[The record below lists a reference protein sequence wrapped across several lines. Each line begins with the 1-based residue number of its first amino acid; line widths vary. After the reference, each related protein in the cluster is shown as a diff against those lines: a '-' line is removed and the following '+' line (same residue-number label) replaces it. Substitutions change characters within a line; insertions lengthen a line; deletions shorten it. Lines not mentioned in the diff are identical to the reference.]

1 MDALQIEG
9 RNPVYEALRSGHPL
23 RKIQIARTARLGGTL
38 ARIVREAHARGIPVQ
53 FVDPRHLDVL
63 SQTGAHQGV
72 VAFAH
77 VTPPVDLQDL
87 LDRAL
92 AAPHPLLVL
101 LDRIQD
107 PHNLGAILRTAEA
120 AGAQGA
126 VIPKRHSVGLTP
138 AVAKASAGAVVHLP
152 VAVVPNLA
160 RAVQACQER
169 GFRVLA
175 ADARGEPYDRT
186 DLHPPVALVIG
197 GEGSGVSR
205 LVRERCDGL
214 VGIPMYGRVASLN
227 ASVAAGILLYEVV
240 RQVRAR
246 DLPSPKT
253 PGGRSS

>member
-1 MDALQIEG
+1 MDATQIEG
-9 RNPVYEALRSGHPL
+9 RNPVYEALRAGHPL
-23 RKIQIARTARLGGTL
+23 RKIQIARTARLSS
-38 ARIVREAHARGIPVQ
+38 AIIRIVQMARARGIPVQ
-53 FVDPRHLDVL
+53 FVDPRHLDAL

-77 VTPPVDLQDL
+77 VTRPVDLDDL
-87 LDRAL
+87 LDRAT
-92 AAPHPLLVL
+92 ASAHPLLVF
-101 LDRIQD
+101 LDGIQD

-126 VIPKRHSVGLTP
+126 VIPKRRSAGLTP
-138 AVAKASAGAVVHLP
+138 AVAKASAGAIVHLP

-160 RAVQACQER
+160 RAVEACRER

-175 ADARGEPYDRT
+175 ADVRGVPYDRA
-186 DLHPPVALVIG
+186 DLRPPVALVIG

-246 DLPSPKT
+246 TTSLIPSN
-253 PGGRSS
+253 SSP